1 MRSRQDYAQMVSFF
15 TKITLSFVNSRLDII
30 ETSYWQS
37 NRPIELVFTTYPV
50 KLTSTQII
58 FRWTSFHLCTQLE
71 LFTTSQSSKQIF
83 LTQIIWLLLKNVTN
97 TLWTVQFLCIGFIS
111 ILTTFV
117 KLTIS
122 TNRFQFINLS
132 VFLFIKISLSSQ
144 TVIYNPSLFLIKR
157 RKCLLCFL
165 SIRDLIFCVIRIF
178 FEAHRPS
185 LITRKVVNFYGW

>member
-58 FRWTSFHLCTQLE
+58 FRWTSFHLCTQHE

-83 LTQIIWLLLKNVTN
+83 LTQIIWLLLKNVAN
-97 TLWTVQFLCIGFIS
+97 TLWKVQFLCTEFIS
-111 ILTTFV
+111 ILTTFA
-117 KLTIS
+117 KLKIS
-122 TNRFQFINLS
+122 TSRFLFINLS

-144 TVIYNPSLFLIKR
+144 KVLCSPSLFLIKR
-157 RKCLLCFL
+157 RKCLLCSL
-165 SIRDLIFCVIRIF
+165 SIRDLIFCVIKIF
-178 FEAHRPS
+178 FEAHLLS
-185 LITRKVVNFYGW
+185 LITRKVEDFYG